1 MIRAMVFSRLQ
12 QWCGVSL
19 WICRQSKIKGEM
31 QFHHSI
37 LVALLIGASAV
48 GQQVPANQQSNSD
61 SAQPDAKQQQ
71 QNGKPS
77 SEDANPFP
85 EATSKKAQE
94 AANGAPTTDA
104 KSSQQENGKRS
115 PADANPFPEA
125 MSKKAEDAANGA
137 STPDAKSGQP
147 GSSSSHVD
155 MKRFDTPADGESRI
169 SDGVGGYIH
178 SPELAAKDDKVGK
191 FYLQNGDY
199 KGAYDRYKEAT
210 KVAPEDEDAVFGL
223 AESARALH
231 LNEEAASNYTLY
243 LDAFPDGRKAKE
255 ARKELAALKTSS
267 KK

>member
-1 MIRAMVFSRLQ
+1 MRIHHCILAFL
-12 QWCGVSL
+12 
-19 WICRQSKIKGEM
+19 IC
-31 QFHHSI
+31 
-37 LVALLIGASAV
+37 ASAV
-48 GQQVPANQQSNSD
+48 AQQSPANQQSKSD

-71 QNGKPS
+71 NGKPS
-77 SEDANPFP
+77 SEEANPFPEAMSKKAQDAANGAAAPQAKSGQQQNGRPSPADANPFP
-85 EATSKKAQE
+85 EATSKKAQ
-94 AANGAPTTDA
+94 
-104 KSSQQENGKRS
+104 
-115 PADANPFPEA
+115 
-125 MSKKAEDAANGA
+125 DAANGA
-137 STPDAKSGQP
+137 ASPDAASGQP

-169 SDGVGGYIH
+169 SDGAGGYIH

-210 KVAPEDEDAVFGL
+210 KVAPEDADAVFGL

-243 LDAFPDGRKAKE
+243 LDAFPDGKRAKE

>member
-31 QFHHSI
+31 RFHHSI

-48 GQQVPANQQSNSD
+48 GQQAPANQQSNSD

-71 QNGKPS
+71 NGKP
-77 SEDANPFP
+77 
-85 EATSKKAQE
+85 
-94 AANGAPTTDA
+94 
-104 KSSQQENGKRS
+104 S

-155 MKRFDTPADGESRI
+155 MKRLDSPAGGESRI
-169 SDGVGGYIH
+169 SDGAGGYIH

-210 KVAPEDEDAVFGL
+210 KVAPEDADAVFGL